1 MCEKGS
7 GAFHIPKCLQEG
19 GVNKMPIVS
28 SSTSSK
34 EGAFTFGELLPP
46 FKVLRKPKIEDTVVI
61 LLMEDVFIRLSTR
74 FGK

>member
-1 MCEKGS
+1 
-7 GAFHIPKCLQEG
+7 
-19 GVNKMPIVS
+19 MPIVS

-34 EGAFTFGELLPP
+34 EGAFTFGELSPP
-46 FKVLRKPKIEDTVVI
+46 FKVLRKPKIEATVVI

>member
-1 MCEKGS
+1 MCEEGS

-34 EGAFTFGELLPP
+34 EGAFTFGELSPP
-46 FKVLRKPKIEDTVVI
+46 FKVLRKPKMCSLDCLPDLENNNY
-61 LLMEDVFIRLSTR
+61 
-74 FGK
+74 